1 MNKGKKI
8 LALKPRTMPL
18 KSYFYIVS
26 TCDAMEFSQE
36 ERLRFLK
43 LYRKLLRLV
52 LDDSTRG
59 FIRPLRTILKTAAQ
73 AGVFQRV
80 APQINPMLRN
90 LNTAYVV
97 ASEMGLRRSSVVSA
111 MLYDLVIA
119 GYMTVEEAESAF
131 GPSVGGI
138 LRGLTKAN
146 ELYDRNTSIETEN
159 FRNLLLSFAQDGRVI
174 LIMIADRLNTMR
186 VLKYYPEEQRIRI
199 GREASYLFAPLAHKM
214 GLYSIKT
221 ELEDLSMKFTQSAV
235 YQEIARKL
243 DDTKASREAYIRD
256 FIEPVKKRIDETTPL
271 KFDIKGRTK
280 SINSIWN
287 KLKKQKIPFE
297 DIYDLFAIRIIVDC
311 EKDQEK
317 SACWQVYSIITDM
330 YTPNTSRLKDW
341 ISIPK
346 SNGYESLHIT
356 VMGQDGKWV
365 EVQIRTRRMDE
376 IAERGL
382 AAHWKYKG
390 IKSESGLDEMLSR
403 IREIL
408 ESSETTS
415 AGLMDDFK
423 MNLYEDEIYVFT
435 PKGELFKLPKGATVL
450 DFAYSIHSNLG
461 NKCVGA
467 KVDGKNVPIRYELKS
482 GDQVEIQTGSNQSP
496 KQDWLNYVV
505 TSKAKNKIRQTLK
518 ETQLKQAEFG
528 KESLRR
534 RMKNRKVEY
543 DEAILMRVIKK
554 LRYKTVT
561 EFFSEVGSEKLDI
574 NNIVELYLE
583 FEKVEKGTTESM
595 ESRSADTYVVE
606 KQDTTYRTK
615 EDVLVIDQDL
625 KGIEFKLSK
634 CCNPIYGDDVFGFV
648 SAAGGIKIH
657 RNDCPNAPQMLE
669 RFGYRMV
676 KAKWAGKAEGSNYP
690 TTLHVVGVDDIGIV
704 TNITSMIS
712 KESGV
717 SLRSISINSTDGLFH
732 GQLTVNVSDIRQLNS
747 LIKKI
752 KTVKGVKQVDRT
764 L

>member
-1 MNKGKKI
+1 
-8 LALKPRTMPL
+8 
-18 KSYFYIVS
+18 
-26 TCDAMEFSQE
+26 MEFSQD
-36 ERLRFLK
+36 ERIKFLR
-43 LYRKLLRLV
+43 LYRKLLVLV
-52 LDDSTRG
+52 FDESTRG
-59 FIRPLRTILKTAAQ
+59 FLKPLRLILKQ
-73 AGVFQRV
+73 AYSDGIFQRAV
-80 APQINPMLRN
+80 PQINPLLRN

-111 MLYDLVIA
+111 MLYDVVVS
-119 GYMTVEEAESAF
+119 GYYSVEKAEKNF
-131 GPSVGGI
+131 GSSVGDI

-159 FRNLLLSFAQDGRVI
+159 FRNLLISFAQDGRVI

-186 VLKYYPEEQRIRI
+186 VLKFYPEEQRFRI
-199 GREASYLFAPLAHKM
+199 AREASYLFAPLAHRM
-214 GLYSIKT
+214 GLYNIKT
-221 ELEDLSMKFTQSAV
+221 ELEDLSMKFIHSAV

-243 DDTKASREAYIRD
+243 DETKSSREDYIRS
-256 FIEPVKKRIDETTPL
+256 FIEPVKKRINENTALT
-271 KFDIKGRTK
+271 FDIKGRTK
-280 SINSIWN
+280 SISSIWN

-297 DIYDLFAIRIIVDC
+297 NIYDLFAIRIIIDC

-317 SACWQVYSIITDM
+317 SACWQIYSIITDM

-341 ISIPK
+341 VSIPK

-356 VMGQDGKWV
+356 VMGPQGKWV
-365 EVQIRTRRMDE
+365 EVQIRSKRMDE

-382 AAHWKYKG
+382 AAHWRYKG

-408 ESSETTS
+408 ESAETTS

-423 MNLYEDEIYVFT
+423 MNLYEHEIYVFT

-461 NKCVGA
+461 SKCVGA

-482 GDQVEIQTGSNQSP
+482 GDQVEIQTGANQSP

-518 ETQLKQAEFG
+518 EAQLKQAEFG

-554 LRYKTVT
+554 LKYKTVT
-561 EFFSEVGSEKLDI
+561 EFFYEVGSGKLDI
-574 NNIVELYLE
+574 NDIVELYLDFLQADKTVTDAPE
-583 FEKVEKGTTESM
+583 T
-595 ESRSADTYVVE
+595 RSAESFVVE
-606 KQDTTYRTK
+606 QTEEVFRSK
-615 EDVLVIDQDL
+615 EDVLIIDKNL

-648 SAAGGIKIH
+648 SSAGGIKIH
-657 RNDCPNAPQMLE
+657 RVDCPNAPQMLE
-669 RFGYRMV
+669 RFGYRIV
-676 KAKWAGKAEGSNYP
+676 KARWAGKAEGSSYP
-690 TTLHVVGVDDIGIV
+690 ITLYVVGNDDIGIV

-712 KESGV
+712 KEQGV
-717 SLRSISINSTDGLFH
+717 SLRSISIDSTDGLFH
-732 GQLTVNVSDIRQLNS
+732 GQLTVNVSDTGQLNG

-752 KTVKGVKQVDRT
+752 RTIKGVKQVNRSM
-764 L
+764 

>member
-1 MNKGKKI
+1 M
-8 LALKPRTMPL
+8 AFTE
-18 KSYFYIVS
+18 
-26 TCDAMEFSQE
+26 D
-36 ERLRFLK
+36 ERIKFLK

-52 LDDSTRG
+52 LDETT
-59 FIRPLRTILKTAAQ
+59 RPLLKPLKSVLVAADKD
-73 AGVFQRV
+73 GVFERAV
-80 APQINPMLRN
+80 PQINPILRN

-97 ASEMGLRRSSVVSA
+97 ASEMGLRRSSVISTL
-111 MLYDLVIA
+111 LYDIVVA
-119 GYMTVEEAESAF
+119 GKYSVEEAEKTF
-131 GPSVGGI
+131 GSSVSGI
-138 LRGLTKAN
+138 LNGLTKAN

-199 GREASYLFAPLAHKM
+199 AGEASYLFAPLAHKM
-214 GLYSIKT
+214 GLYAIKT
-221 ELEDLSMKFTQSAV
+221 ELEDLSMKFLQPAV

-243 DDTKASREAYIRD
+243 DETKASRENYIRQ
-256 FIEPVKKRIDETTPL
+256 FIEPLQARIQFNTGLNFE
-271 KFDIKGRTK
+271 IKGRTK
-280 SINSIWN
+280 SINSIWS

-297 DIYDLFAIRIIVDC
+297 DIYDLFAIRIIIDC
-311 EKDQEK
+311 EKEHEK

-330 YTPNTSRLKDW
+330 HTPNTSRLKDW

-365 EVQIRTRRMDE
+365 EVQIRSKRMDE

-390 IKSESGLDEMLSR
+390 IKSESGLDEMLNR

-408 ESSETTS
+408 ESSEATS

-435 PKGELFKLPKGATVL
+435 PKGELFKLPKGSTVL
-450 DFAYSIHSNLG
+450 DFAYSIHTNLG

-482 GDQVEIQTGSNQSP
+482 GDQVQIQTGANQTP
-496 KQDWLNYVV
+496 KQDWLNYVI
-505 TSKAKNKIRQTLK
+505 TSKARNKIRQTLK
-518 ETQLKQAEFG
+518 EAQLKQAEYG
-528 KESLRR
+528 KELLKR
-534 RMKNRKVEY
+534 RMKNKKVEY

-554 LRYKTVT
+554 LKYKTVT
-561 EFFSEVGSEKLDI
+561 EFFFEVGSEKLDI
-574 NNIVELYLE
+574 NNIIDMYLDY
-583 FEKVEKGTTESM
+583 EKADKVITESS
-595 ESRSADTYVVE
+595 ENRSAETFVVD
-606 KQDTTYRTK
+606 KADVIFKNK
-615 EDVLVIDQDL
+615 EDVLVIDQNL
-625 KGIEFKLSK
+625 RGIEFKLSK

-648 SAAGGIKIH
+648 SSAGGIKIH
-657 RNDCPNAPQMLE
+657 RQDCPNAPQMLE

-676 KAKWAGKAEGSNYP
+676 KAKWAGKAEGSSYP
-690 TTLHVVGVDDIGIV
+690 ITLHVVGNDDIGIV
-704 TNITSMIS
+704 TNISSVIS
-712 KESGV
+712 KENGV
-717 SLRSISINSTDGLFH
+717 SLRSISIDSNDGLFH
-732 GQLTVNVSDIRQLNS
+732 GQLTVNVSDKSQLAG

-752 KTVKGVKQVDRT
+752 RTVKGVKQVDRT
-764 L
+764 M

>member
-1 MNKGKKI
+1 M
-8 LALKPRTMPL
+8 AFTE
-18 KSYFYIVS
+18 
-26 TCDAMEFSQE
+26 D
-36 ERLRFLK
+36 ERIKFLK

-52 LDDSTRG
+52 LDETT
-59 FIRPLRTILKTAAQ
+59 RPLLKPLKSVLVAADKD
-73 AGVFQRV
+73 GVFERAV
-80 APQINPMLRN
+80 PQINPILRN

-97 ASEMGLRRSSVVSA
+97 ASEMGLRRSSVISTL
-111 MLYDLVIA
+111 LYDVVVA
-119 GYMTVEEAESAF
+119 GKYSVEEAEKTF
-131 GPSVGGI
+131 GSSVSGI
-138 LRGLTKAN
+138 LNGLTKAN

-199 GREASYLFAPLAHKM
+199 AGEASYLFAPLAHKM
-214 GLYSIKT
+214 GLYAIKT
-221 ELEDLSMKFTQSAV
+221 ELEDLSMKFLQPAV

-243 DDTKASREAYIRD
+243 DETKASRENYIRQ
-256 FIEPVKKRIDETTPL
+256 FIEPLQARIQFNTGLNFE
-271 KFDIKGRTK
+271 IKGRTK
-280 SINSIWN
+280 SINSIWS

-297 DIYDLFAIRIIVDC
+297 DIYDLFAIRIIIDC
-311 EKDQEK
+311 EKEHEK

-330 YTPNTSRLKDW
+330 HTPNTSRLKDW

-365 EVQIRTRRMDE
+365 EVQIRSKRMDE

-390 IKSESGLDEMLSR
+390 IKSESGLDEMLNR

-408 ESSETTS
+408 ESSEATS

-435 PKGELFKLPKGATVL
+435 PKGELFKLPKGSTVL
-450 DFAYSIHSNLG
+450 DFAYSIHTNLG

-482 GDQVEIQTGSNQSP
+482 GDQVQIQTGANQTP
-496 KQDWLNYVV
+496 KQDWLNYVI
-505 TSKAKNKIRQTLK
+505 TSKARNKIRQTLK
-518 ETQLKQAEFG
+518 EAQLKQAEYG
-528 KESLRR
+528 KELLKR
-534 RMKNRKVEY
+534 RMKNKKVEY

-554 LRYKTVT
+554 LKYKTVT
-561 EFFSEVGSEKLDI
+561 EFFFEVGSEKLDI
-574 NNIVELYLE
+574 NNIIDMYLDY
-583 FEKVEKGTTESM
+583 EKADKVITESS
-595 ESRSADTYVVE
+595 ENRSAETFVVD
-606 KQDTTYRTK
+606 KADVIFKNK
-615 EDVLVIDQDL
+615 EDVLVIDQNL
-625 KGIEFKLSK
+625 RGIEFKLSK

-648 SAAGGIKIH
+648 SSAGGIKIH
-657 RNDCPNAPQMLE
+657 RQDCPNAPQMLE

-676 KAKWAGKAEGSNYP
+676 KAKWAGKAEGSSYP
-690 TTLHVVGVDDIGIV
+690 ITLHVVGNDDIGIV
-704 TNITSMIS
+704 TNISSVIS
-712 KESGV
+712 KENGV
-717 SLRSISINSTDGLFH
+717 SLRSISIDSNDGLFH
-732 GQLTVNVSDIRQLNS
+732 GQLTVNVSDKSQLAG

-752 KTVKGVKQVDRT
+752 RTVKGVKQVDRT
-764 L
+764 M

>member
-1 MNKGKKI
+1 M
-8 LALKPRTMPL
+8 AFTE
-18 KSYFYIVS
+18 
-26 TCDAMEFSQE
+26 D
-36 ERLRFLK
+36 ERIKFLK

-52 LDDSTRG
+52 LDETT
-59 FIRPLRTILKTAAQ
+59 RPLLKPLKSVLVAADKD
-73 AGVFQRV
+73 GVFERAV
-80 APQINPMLRN
+80 PQINPILRN

-97 ASEMGLRRSSVVSA
+97 ASEMGLRRSSVISTL
-111 MLYDLVIA
+111 LYDVVVA
-119 GYMTVEEAESAF
+119 GKYSVEEAEKTF
-131 GPSVGGI
+131 GSSVSGI
-138 LRGLTKAN
+138 LNGLTKAN

-199 GREASYLFAPLAHKM
+199 AGEASYLFAPLAHKM
-214 GLYSIKT
+214 GLYAIKT
-221 ELEDLSMKFTQSAV
+221 ELEDLSMKFLQPAV

-243 DDTKASREAYIRD
+243 DETKASRENYIRQ
-256 FIEPVKKRIDETTPL
+256 FIEPLQARIQFNTGLNFE
-271 KFDIKGRTK
+271 IKGRTK

-297 DIYDLFAIRIIVDC
+297 DIYDLFAIRIIIDC
-311 EKDQEK
+311 EKEHEK

-330 YTPNTSRLKDW
+330 HTPNTSRLKDW

-365 EVQIRTRRMDE
+365 EVQIRSKRMDE

-390 IKSESGLDEMLSR
+390 IKSESGLDEMLNR

-408 ESSETTS
+408 ESSEATS

-435 PKGELFKLPKGATVL
+435 PKGELFKLPKGSTVL
-450 DFAYSIHSNLG
+450 DFAYSIHTNLG

-482 GDQVEIQTGSNQSP
+482 GDQVQIQTGANQTP
-496 KQDWLNYVV
+496 KQDWLNYVI
-505 TSKAKNKIRQTLK
+505 TSKARNKIRQTLK
-518 ETQLKQAEFG
+518 EAQLKQAEYG
-528 KESLRR
+528 KELLKR
-534 RMKNRKVEY
+534 RMKNKKVEY

-554 LRYKTVT
+554 LKYKTVT
-561 EFFSEVGSEKLDI
+561 EFFFEVGSEKLDI
-574 NNIVELYLE
+574 NNIIDMYLDY
-583 FEKVEKGTTESM
+583 EKADKVITESS
-595 ESRSADTYVVE
+595 ENRSAETFVVD
-606 KQDTTYRTK
+606 KADVIFKNK
-615 EDVLVIDQDL
+615 EDVLVIDQNL
-625 KGIEFKLSK
+625 RGIEFKLSK

-648 SAAGGIKIH
+648 SSAGGIKIH
-657 RNDCPNAPQMLE
+657 RQDCPNAPQMLE

-676 KAKWAGKAEGSNYP
+676 KAKWAGKAEGSSYP
-690 TTLHVVGVDDIGIV
+690 ITLHVVGNDDIGIV
-704 TNITSMIS
+704 TNISSVIS
-712 KESGV
+712 KENGV
-717 SLRSISINSTDGLFH
+717 SLRSISIDSNDGLFH
-732 GQLTVNVSDIRQLNS
+732 GQLTVNVSDKSQLAG

-752 KTVKGVKQVDRT
+752 RTVKGVKQVDRT
-764 L
+764 M

>member
-1 MNKGKKI
+1 M
-8 LALKPRTMPL
+8 
-18 KSYFYIVS
+18 
-26 TCDAMEFSQE
+26 DFSPE
-36 ERLRFLK
+36 ERRHFLK
-43 LYRKLLRLV
+43 LYKKLLELV
-52 LDDSTRG
+52 LDDTTRG
-59 FIRPLRTILKTAAQ
+59 FVNPLKAILKKAVAAE
-73 AGVFQRV
+73 VFKRIV
-80 APQINPMLRN
+80 PEINPLLRN

-97 ASEMGLRRSSVVSA
+97 ASEMGLKRSSVVSA
-111 MLYDLVIA
+111 MLYDVVIA
-119 GYMTVEEAESAF
+119 GFITVDEAEKTF

-159 FRNLLLSFAQDGRVI
+159 FRNLLISFAQDGRVI

-186 VLKYYPEEQRIRI
+186 VLKFYTEEQQLRIA
-199 GREASYLFAPLAHKM
+199 REASYLFAPLSHKM

-221 ELEDLSMKFTQSAV
+221 ELEDLSMKFTQPAI
-235 YQEIARKL
+235 YKEIAKKL
-243 DDTKASREAYIRD
+243 DNTKAAREAYIQD
-256 FIEPVKKRIDETTPL
+256 FIEPVKLRIAESTHL

-297 DIYDLFAIRIIVDC
+297 NIYDLFAIRIIIDC
-311 EKDQEK
+311 DKEHEK

-346 SNGYESLHIT
+346 TNGYESLHIT
-356 VMGQDGKWV
+356 VMGQEGKWV

-390 IKSESGLDEMLSR
+390 VKSASGLDEMLSR

-408 ESSETTS
+408 EASETSS

-435 PKGELFKLPKGATVL
+435 PTGELTKLPKGATVL
-450 DFAYSIHSNLG
+450 DFAYGIHSNLG
-461 NKCVGA
+461 NRCVGA
-467 KVDGKNVPIRYELKS
+467 KVDGKNVPIRYELRS
-482 GDQVEIQTGSNQSP
+482 GDQVQIQTGSNQSP

-505 TSKAKNKIRQTLK
+505 TSKARNKIRQTLK
-518 ETQLKQAEFG
+518 EDQLKQADFG
-528 KESLRR
+528 KESVRR

-543 DEAILMRVIKK
+543 DEGIMMRVIKK
-554 LRYKTVT
+554 LKYKTVT
-561 EFFSEVGSEKLDI
+561 EFYSEIGSDKLEI
-574 NNIVELYLE
+574 NDIVELYLE
-583 FEKVEKGTTESM
+583 FEKAEKSSLEPTEA
-595 ESRSADTYVVE
+595 RSADTFVVGAI
-606 KQDTTYRTK
+606 DDSFRAK
-615 EDVLVIDQDL
+615 EDVLLIDQDL
-625 KGIEFKLSK
+625 RGIEFKLSK
-634 CCNPIYGDDVFGFV
+634 CCNPIYGDEVFGFV

-657 RNDCPNAPQMLE
+657 RKDCPNAPQMLD

-676 KAKWAGKAEGSNYP
+676 KAKWAGKSEGSNYP
-690 TTLHVVGVDDIGIV
+690 TTLHVVGIDDIGIV

-717 SLRSISINSTDGLFH
+717 SLRSISIHSTDGLFH
-732 GQLTVNVSDIRQLNS
+732 GQLTVNVSDIRQLNA

-764 L
+764 R